1 MAAGLGVGCVAP
13 GGGPAPVIDRSTA
26 AAGVPDEHV
35 VQAGDSLYRIAWRHQ
50 LDYKAIARLNGIGA
64 PYTIYPGQ
72 KLKLPGG
79 APLRAGAPVAKP
91 ARAASRTETAAR
103 GKQTPA
109 SRPAQRPSRSA
120 VARVPDMP
128 ARPKLPSQTPPAAPA
143 KPTPPAKP
151 AAPAQTARTPPKPAR
166 PAAKAPTPAGSGSGR
181 WRWPVNAKP
190 ERGFGRG
197 NNGFDYTVP
206 QGRGVGAAAPGV
218 VVYSGPGLGGYKHL
232 VIVEHGGGYLSAYS
246 INAAPEV
253 SEGGAVTAGA
263 RLAEMSGANAVARRL
278 HFEIRRNGAPVDPSK
293 VIGR

>member
-1 MAAGLGVGCVAP
+1 MAAGLGVGCASP

-79 APLRAGAPVAKP
+79 SP
-91 ARAASRTETAAR
+91 ARARGPTVSQPARAPSRTDRAAR

-109 SRPAQRPSRSA
+109 SPAAERPTRPA
-120 VARVPDMP
+120 VARAPAVP
-128 ARPKLPSQTPPAAPA
+128 ARPKLPSPAPPAS
-143 KPTPPAKP
+143 PAKP
-151 AAPAQTARTPPKPAR
+151 AKSQAARPPPKPAT
-166 PAAKAPTPAGSGSGR
+166 PAAKAPQPAGSGSGR

>member
-1 MAAGLGVGCVAP
+1 MAAGIGVGCASP

-35 VQAGDSLYRIAWRHQ
+35 VRAGDSLYRIAWRHQ

-72 KLKLPGG
+72 KLKLPG
-79 APLRAGAPVAKP
+79 ATTVRAGAPVVEP
-91 ARAASRTETAAR
+91 ARAPSRTETAAK
-103 GKQTPA
+103 GKTRASPPA
-109 SRPAQRPSRSA
+109 VRPSRPA
-120 VARVPDMP
+120 VARAPAVP
-128 ARPKLPSQTPPAAPA
+128 ARPKPPSQTPPAAPA
-143 KPTPPAKP
+143 KP
-151 AAPAQTARTPPKPAR
+151 AAPAQAARPPPKPAT
-166 PAAKAPTPAGSGSGR
+166 PAAEVPKPAASGSGR

-206 QGRGVGAAAPGV
+206 RGRGVGAAAPGV

-263 RLAEMSGANAVARRL
+263 RLAEMSGDNAVARRL